1 MRDTYVS
8 LFYFGG
14 DRMDNRKI
22 VVYNNKIV
30 INNYLYGDY
39 PGLDS
44 SFEMFDPITHTYIT
58 KAAIYD
64 RQAKTLT
71 IPRGV
76 DIPYL
81 EKMLGYN
88 AFYDNSC
95 IEPREN
101 KSKILLK
108 YPPKDEKQ
116 AEALNFL
123 SGNGK
128 YAFTKKYSQLF
139 LALDT
144 GAGKTY
150 LGIVYTALLNL
161 KTIIITTS
169 NNWLAQWRTR
179 FIEHTNLI
187 SSEIHSI
194 EGSADI
200 NNLLAKGDTV
210 MNKYKVY
217 TITHATILSYA
228 SEHGWGSIDTLFRKL
243 GIGLKII
250 DEAHLNFDN
259 IYHIDYA
266 SSVYK
271 TLYLTA
277 TPVRGERNENRIY
290 QIYFKNIPM
299 LDLFDPD
306 SDPHT
311 HYISL
316 RYRSNMSVTDINR
329 CQSNHGFNKQM
340 YSDIVVYYENFDF
353 ISRIVMDMIYKIP
366 GKKMLFFA
374 TNNSIVFFYNWLL
387 YNYGELSNDIGIFTS
402 INDNKAAA
410 LEKQYILTTSKS
422 AGAAVDVKD
431 LMVCVNM
438 AEPTKSPPQNKQRF
452 GRTRAMNSYYIDVVD
467 TSLKVISNYYKASYA
482 MFEKY
487 ALDIKDVVFSD
498 TQLKDTALNA
508 MCKRYSTYGYV
519 PFEFLGKRKG
529 AK

>member
-1 MRDTYVS
+1 
-8 LFYFGG
+8 
-14 DRMDNRKI
+14 MDNRKI
-22 VVYNNKIV
+22 VVYNNKV
-30 INNYLYGDY
+30 VVNNYSYGDF

-44 SFEMFDPITHTYIT
+44 SFEVFDPITHTYKTI
-58 KAAIYD
+58 AAEYD
-64 RQAKTLT
+64 RKAMTLT
-71 IPRGV
+71 LPRGM

-88 AFYDNSC
+88 AFYDNSY
-95 IEPREN
+95 IQPKN
-101 KSKILLK
+101 NINQILVK
-108 YPPKDEKQ
+108 YPPKDTKQ
-116 AEALNFL
+116 SEAISFL
-123 SGNGK
+123 SGTGNYK
-128 YAFTKKYSQLF
+128 FTKTYGQLF

-169 NNWLAQWRTR
+169 NQWLSQWRTR
-179 FIEHTNLI
+179 FIEHTNIL

-194 EGSADI
+194 NGSMDI
-200 NNLLAKGDTV
+200 NNLLEKPDTV
-210 MNKYKVY
+210 YDKYKVY
-217 TITHATILSYA
+217 TVTHATLLSYA
-228 SEHGWGSIDTLFRKL
+228 NAYGWGSIDTLFRKL

-266 SSVYK
+266 SSVYR

-277 TPVRGERNENRIY
+277 TPVRGEYNENRIY

-306 SDPHT
+306 NDPHT

-316 RYRSNMSVTDINR
+316 RYKSNMSLSDINR
-329 CQSNHGFNKQM
+329 CQSIHGFNKQTYCDLLM
-340 YSDIVVYYENFDF
+340 YYENFDF

-366 GKKMLFFA
+366 GRKMLFFA
-374 TNNSIVFFYNWLL
+374 TNNAIVFFYKWLI
-387 YNYGELSNDIGIFTS
+387 YNFPEIQNDIGIFTS
-402 INDNKAAA
+402 INSDKQSA
-410 LEKQYILTTSKS
+410 LQKTYILTTSKS
-422 AGAAVDVKD
+422 AGAAVDIPE

-452 GRTRAMNSYYIDVVD
+452 GRTRAYNSYYIDVVD
-467 TSLKVISNYYKASYA
+467 VSLKVISNYYKASYA

-487 ALDIKDVVFSD
+487 AIDIKDVVFNQA
-498 TQLKDTALNA
+498 QLKNTAFKCMRKHL
-508 MCKRYSTYGYV
+508 YEFGGL
-519 PFEFLGKRKG
+519 PFSGLV
-529 AK
+529 

>member
-1 MRDTYVS
+1 
-8 LFYFGG
+8 
-14 DRMDNRKI
+14 MDNRKI
-22 VVYNNKIV
+22 VVYNNKVV
-30 INNYLYGDY
+30 INNYMYGDY

-44 SFEMFDPITHTYIT
+44 SFEVFDPITHTYKTI
-58 KAAIYD
+58 AAEYD
-64 RQAKTLT
+64 RRAKTLT

-76 DIPYL
+76 DIPYV

-88 AFYDNSC
+88 AFYDNTY
-95 IEPREN
+95 IQPRTNLEQ
-101 KSKILLK
+101 LLIK

-116 AEALNFL
+116 AEAISFL
-123 SGNGK
+123 SATGK
-128 YAFTKKYSQLF
+128 YTHNKTYAQLF

-179 FIEHTNLI
+179 FLEHTNIL
-187 SSEIHSI
+187 SNELHNI

-200 NNLLAKGDTV
+200 NNLLEKPDT
-210 MNKYKVY
+210 MMDKYKVY
-217 TITHATILSYA
+217 TVTHATLLSYA
-228 SEHGWGSIDTLFRKL
+228 NEHGWSSIDALFRKL

-266 SSVYK
+266 SSVYR

-299 LDLFDPD
+299 LDLFDPET
-306 SDPHT
+306 DPHT

-316 RYRSNMSVTDINR
+316 RYKSNMSLYDINR
-329 CQSNHGFNKQM
+329 CQTIHGFNKQA
-340 YSDIVVYYENFDF
+340 YSDLVVSYKNFDF
-353 ISRIVMDMIYKIP
+353 ISRIVIDMIYHIQ
-366 GKKMLFFA
+366 GKKMFFFA

-387 YNYGELSNDIGIFTS
+387 YNFPEISNDIGIFTS
-402 INDNKAAA
+402 INENKQSA

-422 AGAAVDVKD
+422 AGAAVDIPG

-452 GRTRAMNSYYIDVVD
+452 GRTRAYNSFYIDVVD
-467 TSLKVISNYYKASYA
+467 VSLKVISNYYKASYA

-487 ALDIKDVVFSD
+487 SIDMKDVVF
-498 TQLKDTALNA
+498 TQSQLENTAYNA
-508 MCKRYSTYGYV
+508 MYKHYKESGCI
-519 PFEFLGKRKG
+519 PFVGLV
-529 AK
+529 